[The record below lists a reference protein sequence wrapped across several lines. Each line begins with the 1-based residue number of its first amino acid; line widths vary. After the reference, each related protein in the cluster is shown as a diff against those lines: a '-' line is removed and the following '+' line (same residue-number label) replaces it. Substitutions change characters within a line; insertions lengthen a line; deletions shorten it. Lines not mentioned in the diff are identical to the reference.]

1 MKNIINYVE
10 EETRTF
16 TERPLSGV
24 DSLIFSQLSYLNLE
38 QFVPNIGQ
46 KLSSVLLGQIAFDDN
61 FDALCDNVIAA
72 EHNRK
77 LLKAIAVSPRFRD
90 IGVNY
95 HVRRLDLE
103 REEQFSAVTFVLG
116 DDSAHVTFRGTDA
129 TLVGWKEDFN
139 MAFSDSVPS
148 QIESVRYLN
157 KVGRLFDG
165 ALFVGGHSKGGN
177 LAVYAAMYCDPD
189 IRERITDVFSHDG
202 PGFRE
207 GIFQSEE
214 YGSVKPLLRPY
225 VPQTSLVGMLL
236 EQHEAYTVIKSRQI
250 GIMQHDPFT
259 WMIKD
264 NDFHYLEELTSTALY
279 GDKVIQKWLDS
290 LSDAD
295 RERFVDTLFGVIE
308 ATGAMTFFDLTEDW
322 WKKAG
327 AAMDALRD
335 IDDDTGRFISQA
347 LKNLFA
353 VSLQNLKPDF
363 SFSSI
368 LDNIRETDIWKRLT

>member
-16 TERPLSGV
+16 AERPPGGV
-24 DSLIFSQLSYLNLE
+24 DSLIFSQLSYLDFKH
-38 QFVPNIGQ
+38 FVPNAKQ
-46 KLSSVLLGQIAFDDN
+46 RLEAVTLGQLATQGRCN
-61 FDALCDNVIAA
+61 LLYEKLTAA
-72 EHNRK
+72 QRNRK
-77 LLKAIAVSPRFRD
+77 LLNAIALSPRFCG

-95 HVRRLDLE
+95 HASMLDPE
-103 REEQFSAVTFVLG
+103 REEQFSAVTFLFG
-116 DDSAHVTFRGTDA
+116 DGSAYVAFRGTDA
-129 TLVGWKEDFN
+129 TLIGWKEDFN
-139 MAFSDSVPS
+139 MAFSDAVPS
-148 QIESVRYLN
+148 QTESVRYLN
-157 KVGRLFDG
+157 KVGSLIRGPLI
-165 ALFVGGHSKGGN
+165 VGGHSKGGN
-177 LAVYAAMYCDPD
+177 LAVYAAMHCKSR
-189 IRERITDVFSHDG
+189 IRRRITDVFSHDG

-207 GIFQSEE
+207 GIFQSEA

-236 EQHEAYTVIKSRQI
+236 EQHEKYIVIKSGQI

-259 WMIKD
+259 WMIKN

-290 LSDAD
+290 LTDAD
-295 RERFVDTLFGVIE
+295 RQRFVDTLFGVIE
-308 ATGAMTFFDLTEDW
+308 ATGAATFFDLTEDW

-327 AAMDALRD
+327 AAVKALRD

-363 SFSSI
+363 SFASI
-368 LDNIRETDIWKRLT
+368 FESIRETDIWKRLT